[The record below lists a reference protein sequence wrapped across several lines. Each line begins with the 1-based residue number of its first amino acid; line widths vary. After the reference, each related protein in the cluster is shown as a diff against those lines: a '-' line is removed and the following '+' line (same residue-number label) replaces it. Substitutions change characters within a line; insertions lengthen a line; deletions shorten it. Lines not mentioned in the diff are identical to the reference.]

1 MNKLAY
7 LSSIKNI
14 RDSLQQDRRETFDLQ
29 FGGREKNP
37 TVALVL
43 SLFIGAFGID
53 RFYVGSIALGVLKL
67 ITFGGFGIWAFID
80 WFLIMGAARRKNVEI
95 AGEVRA
101 QLA

>member
-7 LSSIKNI
+7 LSAIKNT
-14 RDSLQQDRRETFDLQ
+14 RDSLPQDRRETFDLQ

-37 TVALVL
+37 TVALIL
-43 SLFIGAFGID
+43 SLVIGVLGVD
-53 RFYVGSIALGVLKL
+53 RFYIGSIALGVLKL
-67 ITFGGFGIWAFID
+67 ITFGGFGIWGFID
-80 WFLIMGAARRKNVEI
+80 WFLIMGAARKKNIEI